1 MAAILKARVARWV
14 ACVVVVGAC
23 VAGVCAPTHAVGTP
37 VPTPSVPVT
46 TAPETPLLPNHGIV
60 ARVVV
65 EQLLVETS
73 EDTREW
79 AMRISIAFTHT
90 FDSPEKI
97 TREECQSIANT
108 FWSGSAEGYFV
119 KVSHV
124 GGNCDIEAYYLGEAR
139 HAFYSLDEAGH
150 VQVRAPMTYLTQI
163 VDSFEDA
170 SITELQVEF
179 TSINNAHCNAEP
191 WIAHLDDPL
200 PAGHWSYCRWMTNKG
215 DTVPTTDEPL
225 LEGDVEQAFFDFER
239 GTVGPFIDMP
249 APINPFTITPTQ
261 ADEPAS
267 GTSADAPS
275 EASSA
280 SSRGLL
286 IAVGAGAALLLRPP
300 RWESPGR
307 GAAQANTPTSGG
319 RTHQG
324 CGPPPSLNQPP
335 LTSQHQHHEQSA

>member
-1 MAAILKARVARWV
+1 MATMLKVRVARWV
-14 ACVVVVGAC
+14 ACVVAVGAY
-23 VAGVCAPTHAVGTP
+23 ALGVCAPTYAVGTP

-150 VQVRAPMTYLTQI
+150 LQVRAPMAYLNQI
-163 VDSFEDA
+163 FASFENA
-170 SITELQVEF
+170 TIKELEVRF
-179 TSINNAHCNAEP
+179 TSINNAHCNANPTHE
-191 WIAHLDDPL
+191 HLDDML
-200 PAGHWSYCRWMTNKG
+200 SVSHLSYCDWTPEEG
-215 DTVPTTDEPL
+215 ATIPTSDEPL
-225 LEGDVEQAFFDFER
+225 LEGDVEEAFFSLNK
-239 GTVGPFIDMP
+239 GTVGPFIDLP
-249 APINPFTITPTQ
+249 APINPFTITPTPPQ
-261 ADEPAS
+261 AEEPAS
-267 GTSADAPS
+267 STSADATS
-275 EASSA
+275 ESA
-280 SSRGLL
+280 SSRGLI
-286 IAVGAGAALLLRPP
+286 IAVGAGAALLLL
-300 RWESPGR
+300 
-307 GAAQANTPTSGG
+307 AAAVGITWARRRTS
-319 RTHQG
+319 
-324 CGPPPSLNQPP
+324 
-335 LTSQHQHHEQSA
+335 

>member
-1 MAAILKARVARWV
+1 MTTLKARVARWV
-14 ACVVVVGAC
+14 ACVVAVGAC
-23 VAGVCAPTHAVGTP
+23 VVGVCTPTHAVGTP

-150 VQVRAPMTYLTQI
+150 LQVRAPMAYLNQI
-163 VDSFEDA
+163 FASFENA
-170 SITELQVEF
+170 TITEFQVVF
-179 TSINNAHCNAEP
+179 SSINNAHCNANPTFER
-191 WIAHLDDPL
+191 LDDML
-200 PAGHWSYCRWMTNKG
+200 SVSHSSLCRWRLEQG
-215 DTVPTTDEPL
+215 ATVPTTDEPL
-225 LEGDVEQAFFDFER
+225 LEGDVEEAFFSLNK
-239 GTVGPFIDMP
+239 GTVGPFIDLP
-249 APINPFTITPTQ
+249 APINPFTITPTPPQ
-261 ADEPAS
+261 AEEPAS
-267 GTSADAPS
+267 GAATEAAAS
-275 EASSA
+275 ESSSA
-280 SSRGLL
+280 SSRGLV
-286 IAVGAGAALLLRPP
+286 IAVGAGAMLLLLAVAVGITWAR
-300 RWESPGR
+300 RR
-307 GAAQANTPTSGG
+307 TS
-319 RTHQG
+319 
-324 CGPPPSLNQPP
+324 
-335 LTSQHQHHEQSA
+335 

>member
-1 MAAILKARVARWV
+1 MAAILKARVTRWV
-14 ACVVVVGAC
+14 ACVVAVGAY
-23 VAGVCAPTHAVGTP
+23 ALGVCAPTHAVGTP

-90 FDSPEKI
+90 FDSHEKI

-139 HAFYSLDEAGH
+139 HAFYSLDESGH
-150 VQVRAPMTYLTQI
+150 LQVRAPMAYLNQI
-163 VDSFEDA
+163 FASFENA
-170 SITELQVEF
+170 TIKELEVRF
-179 TSINNAHCNAEP
+179 TSINNAHCNANPTHE
-191 WIAHLDDPL
+191 HLDDML
-200 PAGHWSYCRWMTNKG
+200 SVSHLSYCDWTPEEG
-215 DTVPTTDEPL
+215 ATIPTSDEPL
-225 LEGDVEQAFFDFER
+225 LEGEVEEAFFSLNK
-239 GTVGPFIDMP
+239 GTVGPFIDLP

-267 GTSADAPS
+267 GAATEAAAS
-275 EASSA
+275 ESSSA
-280 SSRGLL
+280 SSRGLV
-286 IAVGAGAALLLRPP
+286 IAVGAGAALLLL
-300 RWESPGR
+300 
-307 GAAQANTPTSGG
+307 AAAVGITWARRRTS
-319 RTHQG
+319 
-324 CGPPPSLNQPP
+324 
-335 LTSQHQHHEQSA
+335 

>member
-1 MAAILKARVARWV
+1 MTTLKARVARWV
-14 ACVVVVGAC
+14 ACVVAVGAC
-23 VAGVCAPTHAVGTP
+23 VVGVCAPTHAVGTP

-150 VQVRAPMTYLTQI
+150 LQVRAPMVYLNQI
-163 VDSFEDA
+163 FASFENA
-170 SITELQVEF
+170 TIKELEVRF
-179 TSINNAHCNAEP
+179 TSINNAHCNANPTHE
-191 WIAHLDDPL
+191 HLDDML
-200 PAGHWSYCRWMTNKG
+200 SVSHLSYCDWTPEEG
-215 DTVPTTDEPL
+215 ATIPTSDEPL
-225 LEGDVEQAFFDFER
+225 LEGDVEEAFFSLNK
-239 GTVGPFIDMP
+239 GTVGPFIDLP
-249 APINPFTITPTQ
+249 APINPFTITPTPPQ
-261 ADEPAS
+261 AEEPAS
-267 GTSADAPS
+267 STSADATS
-275 EASSA
+275 ESA
-280 SSRGLL
+280 SSRGLI
-286 IAVGAGAALLLRPP
+286 IAVGAGAALLLL
-300 RWESPGR
+300 
-307 GAAQANTPTSGG
+307 AAAVGITWAKRRTS
-319 RTHQG
+319 
-324 CGPPPSLNQPP
+324 
-335 LTSQHQHHEQSA
+335 

>member
-1 MAAILKARVARWV
+1 MATTLKARVARWV
-14 ACVVVVGAC
+14 ACVVAVGAY
-23 VAGVCAPTHAVGTP
+23 ALGVCAPTYAVGTP
-37 VPTPSVPVT
+37 LPTPSVPVT

-90 FDSPEKI
+90 FDSHEKI

-139 HAFYSLDEAGH
+139 HAFYSLDESGH
-150 VQVRAPMTYLTQI
+150 LQVRAPMVYLNQI
-163 VDSFEDA
+163 FASFENA
-170 SITELQVEF
+170 TIKEFEVRF
-179 TSINNAHCNAEP
+179 TSINNAHCNANPSHE
-191 WIAHLDDPL
+191 HLDDML
-200 PAGHWSYCRWMTNKG
+200 SVSHLSYCDWTPEEG
-215 DTVPTTDEPL
+215 ATIPTSDEPL
-225 LEGDVEQAFFDFER
+225 LEGDVEEAFFSLNK
-239 GTVGPFIDMP
+239 GTVGPFIDLP

-286 IAVGAGAALLLRPP
+286 IAVGAGAALLLL
-300 RWESPGR
+300 
-307 GAAQANTPTSGG
+307 AAAVGITWARRRTS
-319 RTHQG
+319 
-324 CGPPPSLNQPP
+324 
-335 LTSQHQHHEQSA
+335 

>member
-1 MAAILKARVARWV
+1 MATTLKVRVARWV
-14 ACVVVVGAC
+14 ACVVAVGAC
-23 VAGVCAPTHAVGTP
+23 VVGVCAPTHAVGTP

-46 TAPETPLLPNHGIV
+46 TAPETPLLPNHSIV

-150 VQVRAPMTYLTQI
+150 LQVRAPMVYLNQI
-163 VDSFEDA
+163 FASFENA
-170 SITELQVEF
+170 TIKELEVRF
-179 TSINNAHCNAEP
+179 TSINNAHCNANPTHE
-191 WIAHLDDPL
+191 HLDDML
-200 PAGHWSYCRWMTNKG
+200 SVSHLSYCDWTPEEG
-215 DTVPTTDEPL
+215 ATIPTSDEPL
-225 LEGDVEQAFFDFER
+225 LEGDVEEAFFSLNK

-267 GTSADAPS
+267 GTSANAPS
-275 EASSA
+275 DSASA
-280 SSRGLL
+280 SSRGLV
-286 IAVGAGAALLLRPP
+286 IAVGAGAALLLL
-300 RWESPGR
+300 
-307 GAAQANTPTSGG
+307 AAAVGITWARRRTS
-319 RTHQG
+319 
-324 CGPPPSLNQPP
+324 
-335 LTSQHQHHEQSA
+335 

>member
-1 MAAILKARVARWV
+1 MATMLKVRVARWV
-14 ACVVVVGAC
+14 ACVVAVGAY
-23 VAGVCAPTHAVGTP
+23 ALGVCAPTYAVGTP

-150 VQVRAPMTYLTQI
+150 LQVRAPMVYLNQI
-163 VDSFEDA
+163 FASFENA
-170 SITELQVEF
+170 TIKELEVRF
-179 TSINNAHCNAEP
+179 TSINNAHCNANPTHE
-191 WIAHLDDPL
+191 HLDDML
-200 PAGHWSYCRWMTNKG
+200 SVSHLSYCDWTPEEG
-215 DTVPTTDEPL
+215 ATIPTSDEPL
-225 LEGDVEQAFFDFER
+225 LEGDVEEAFFSLNK
-239 GTVGPFIDMP
+239 GTVGPFIDLP
-249 APINPFTITPTQ
+249 APINPFTITPTPPQ
-261 ADEPAS
+261 AEEPAS
-267 GTSADAPS
+267 STSADATS
-275 EASSA
+275 ESA
-280 SSRGLL
+280 SSRGLI
-286 IAVGAGAALLLRPP
+286 IAVGAGAALLLL
-300 RWESPGR
+300 
-307 GAAQANTPTSGG
+307 AAAVGITWAKRRTS
-319 RTHQG
+319 
-324 CGPPPSLNQPP
+324 
-335 LTSQHQHHEQSA
+335 

>member
-1 MAAILKARVARWV
+1 MATMLKARVAWWV
-14 ACVVVVGAC
+14 ACVVAVGAY
-23 VAGVCAPTHAVGTP
+23 ALGVCAPTHAVGTP
-37 VPTPSVPVT
+37 VPTPSVPAT
-46 TAPETPLLPNHGIV
+46 TAPETPLLPNHSIV

-139 HAFYSLDEAGH
+139 HAFYSLDESGH
-150 VQVRAPMTYLTQI
+150 LQVRAPMAYLNQI
-163 VDSFEDA
+163 FASFENA
-170 SITELQVEF
+170 TIKEFQVVF
-179 TSINNAHCNAEP
+179 SSINNAHCNANPTFER
-191 WIAHLDDPL
+191 LDDML
-200 PAGHWSYCRWMTNKG
+200 SVSHSSLCRWRLEQG
-215 DTVPTTDEPL
+215 ATVPTTDDPL
-225 LEGDVEQAFFDFER
+225 LEGDVEEAFFSLNK
-239 GTVGPFIDMP
+239 GTVGPFIDLP

-267 GTSADAPS
+267 GASADAAS
-275 EASSA
+275 EPSSA
-280 SSRGLL
+280 SSRGLV
-286 IAVGAGAALLLRPP
+286 IAVGAGAALLLL
-300 RWESPGR
+300 
-307 GAAQANTPTSGG
+307 AAAVGITWARRRMS
-319 RTHQG
+319 
-324 CGPPPSLNQPP
+324 
-335 LTSQHQHHEQSA
+335 

>member
-14 ACVVVVGAC
+14 ACVVAVGAY
-23 VAGVCAPTHAVGTP
+23 ALGVCAPTHAVGTP

-46 TAPETPLLPNHGIV
+46 TAPETPLLPNHSIV

-139 HAFYSLDEAGH
+139 HAFYSLDESGH
-150 VQVRAPMTYLTQI
+150 LQVRAPMAYLNQI
-163 VDSFEDA
+163 FASFENA
-170 SITELQVEF
+170 TITEFQVVF
-179 TSINNAHCNAEP
+179 SSINNAHCNANPTFER
-191 WIAHLDDPL
+191 LDDML
-200 PAGHWSYCRWMTNKG
+200 SVSHSSLCRWRLEQG
-215 DTVPTTDEPL
+215 ATVPTTDDPL
-225 LEGDVEQAFFDFER
+225 LEGDVEEAFF
-239 GTVGPFIDMP
+239 
-249 APINPFTITPTQ
+249 
-261 ADEPAS
+261 
-267 GTSADAPS
+267 
-275 EASSA
+275 
-280 SSRGLL
+280 
-286 IAVGAGAALLLRPP
+286 
-300 RWESPGR
+300 
-307 GAAQANTPTSGG
+307 
-319 RTHQG
+319 
-324 CGPPPSLNQPP
+324 SLN
-335 LTSQHQHHEQSA
+335 

>member
-1 MAAILKARVARWV
+1 MTTLKARVARWV
-14 ACVVVVGAC
+14 ACVVAVGAC
-23 VAGVCAPTHAVGTP
+23 VVGVCTPTHAVGTP

-150 VQVRAPMTYLTQI
+150 LQVRAPMVYLNQI
-163 VDSFEDA
+163 FASFENA
-170 SITELQVEF
+170 TIKELEVRF
-179 TSINNAHCNAEP
+179 TSINNAHCNANPTHE
-191 WIAHLDDPL
+191 HLDDML
-200 PAGHWSYCRWMTNKG
+200 SVSHLSYCDWTPEEG
-215 DTVPTTDEPL
+215 ATIPTSDEPL
-225 LEGDVEQAFFDFER
+225 LEGDVEEAFFSLNK
-239 GTVGPFIDMP
+239 GTVGPFIDLP
-249 APINPFTITPTQ
+249 APINPFTITPTPPQ
-261 ADEPAS
+261 AEEPAS
-267 GTSADAPS
+267 STSADATS
-275 EASSA
+275 ESA
-280 SSRGLL
+280 SSRGLI
-286 IAVGAGAALLLRPP
+286 IAVGAGAALLLLAAAVGITWAP
-300 RWESPGR
+300 RR
-307 GAAQANTPTSGG
+307 TS
-319 RTHQG
+319 
-324 CGPPPSLNQPP
+324 
-335 LTSQHQHHEQSA
+335 

>member
-14 ACVVVVGAC
+14 ACVVAVGAY
-23 VAGVCAPTHAVGTP
+23 ALGVCAPTHAVGTP

-150 VQVRAPMTYLTQI
+150 LQVRAPMAYLNQI
-163 VDSFEDA
+163 FASFENA
-170 SITELQVEF
+170 TITEFQVVF
-179 TSINNAHCNAEP
+179 SSINNAHCNANPTFER
-191 WIAHLDDPL
+191 LDDML
-200 PAGHWSYCRWMTNKG
+200 SVSHSSLCRWRLEQG
-215 DTVPTTDEPL
+215 ATVPTTDEPL
-225 LEGDVEQAFFDFER
+225 LEGDVEEAFFSLNK

-249 APINPFTITPTQ
+249 APVNPFTITPTPSQ
-261 ADEPAS
+261 AEEPAS
-267 GTSADAPS
+267 GASADAAS
-275 EASSA
+275 ESSSA
-280 SSRGLL
+280 SSRGLI
-286 IAVGAGAALLLRPP
+286 IAVGAGAVLLLL
-300 RWESPGR
+300 
-307 GAAQANTPTSGG
+307 AAAVGITWARRRTS
-319 RTHQG
+319 
-324 CGPPPSLNQPP
+324 
-335 LTSQHQHHEQSA
+335 

>member
-1 MAAILKARVARWV
+1 MATMLKVRVARWV
-14 ACVVVVGAC
+14 ACVVAVGAY
-23 VAGVCAPTHAVGTP
+23 ALGVCAPTYAVGTP

-150 VQVRAPMTYLTQI
+150 LQVRAPMVYLNQI
-163 VDSFEDA
+163 FASFENA
-170 SITELQVEF
+170 TIKELEVRF
-179 TSINNAHCNAEP
+179 TSINNAHCNANPTHE
-191 WIAHLDDPL
+191 HLDDML
-200 PAGHWSYCRWMTNKG
+200 SVSHLSYCDWTPEEG
-215 DTVPTTDEPL
+215 ATIPTSDEPL
-225 LEGDVEQAFFDFER
+225 LEGDVEEAFFSLNK
-239 GTVGPFIDMP
+239 GTVGPFIDLP
-249 APINPFTITPTQ
+249 APINPFTITPTPPQ

-267 GTSADAPS
+267 STSADAPS
-275 EASSA
+275 ESA
-280 SSRGLL
+280 SSRGLI
-286 IAVGAGAALLLRPP
+286 IAVGAGAALLLLAAAVGITWAP
-300 RWESPGR
+300 RR
-307 GAAQANTPTSGG
+307 TS
-319 RTHQG
+319 
-324 CGPPPSLNQPP
+324 
-335 LTSQHQHHEQSA
+335 

>member
-1 MAAILKARVARWV
+1 MTTLKARVARWV
-14 ACVVVVGAC
+14 ACVVAVGAC
-23 VAGVCAPTHAVGTP
+23 VVGVCTPTHAVGTP

-150 VQVRAPMTYLTQI
+150 LQVRAPMVYLNQI
-163 VDSFEDA
+163 FASFENA
-170 SITELQVEF
+170 TIKELEVRF
-179 TSINNAHCNAEP
+179 TSINNAHCNANPTHE
-191 WIAHLDDPL
+191 HLDDML
-200 PAGHWSYCRWMTNKG
+200 SVSHLSYCDWTPEEG
-215 DTVPTTDEPL
+215 ATIPTSDEPL
-225 LEGDVEQAFFDFER
+225 LEGDVEEAFFSLNK
-239 GTVGPFIDMP
+239 GTVGPFIDLP
-249 APINPFTITPTQ
+249 APINPFTITPTPPQ
-261 ADEPAS
+261 AEEPAS
-267 GTSADAPS
+267 STSADATS
-275 EASSA
+275 ESA
-280 SSRGLL
+280 SSRGLI
-286 IAVGAGAALLLRPP
+286 IAVDAGAALLLLAAAVGITWAP
-300 RWESPGR
+300 RR
-307 GAAQANTPTSGG
+307 TS
-319 RTHQG
+319 
-324 CGPPPSLNQPP
+324 
-335 LTSQHQHHEQSA
+335 

>member
-1 MAAILKARVARWV
+1 MTTLKARVARWV
-14 ACVVVVGAC
+14 ACVVAVGAC
-23 VAGVCAPTHAVGTP
+23 VVGVCTPTHAVGTP

-150 VQVRAPMTYLTQI
+150 LQVRAPMVYLNQI
-163 VDSFEDA
+163 FASFENA
-170 SITELQVEF
+170 TITEFQVVF
-179 TSINNAHCNAEP
+179 SSINNAHCNANPTFER
-191 WIAHLDDPL
+191 LDDML
-200 PAGHWSYCRWMTNKG
+200 SVSHSSLCRWRLEQG
-215 DTVPTTDEPL
+215 ATVPTSDEPL
-225 LEGDVEQAFFDFER
+225 LEGDVEEAFFSLNK
-239 GTVGPFIDMP
+239 GTVGPFIDLP
-249 APINPFTITPTQ
+249 APINPFTITPTPPQ
-261 ADEPAS
+261 AEEPAS
-267 GTSADAPS
+267 STSADATS
-275 EASSA
+275 ESA
-280 SSRGLL
+280 SSRGLI
-286 IAVGAGAALLLRPP
+286 IAVGAGAVLLLL
-300 RWESPGR
+300 
-307 GAAQANTPTSGG
+307 AAAVGITWARRRTS
-319 RTHQG
+319 
-324 CGPPPSLNQPP
+324 
-335 LTSQHQHHEQSA
+335 

>member
-1 MAAILKARVARWV
+1 MATTLKVRVARWV
-14 ACVVVVGAC
+14 ACVVAVGAC

-37 VPTPSVPVT
+37 LPTPSVPVT

-139 HAFYSLDEAGH
+139 HAFYSLDESGH
-150 VQVRAPMTYLTQI
+150 LQVRAPMAYLNQI
-163 VDSFEDA
+163 FASFENA
-170 SITELQVEF
+170 TIKEFQVVF
-179 TSINNAHCNAEP
+179 SSINNAHCNANPTFER
-191 WIAHLDDPL
+191 LDDML
-200 PAGHWSYCRWMTNKG
+200 SVSHSSLCRWRLEQG
-215 DTVPTTDEPL
+215 ATVPTTDDPL
-225 LEGDVEQAFFDFER
+225 LEGDVEEAFFSLNN

-261 ADEPAS
+261 AEEPAS
-267 GTSADAPS
+267 GAATEAAAS
-275 EASSA
+275 ESSSA
-280 SSRGLL
+280 YSRGLL
-286 IAVGAGAALLLRPP
+286 IGVGAGAMLLLL
-300 RWESPGR
+300 
-307 GAAQANTPTSGG
+307 AAAVGITWARRRTS
-319 RTHQG
+319 
-324 CGPPPSLNQPP
+324 
-335 LTSQHQHHEQSA
+335 

>member
-1 MAAILKARVARWV
+1 MAATLKARVARWV
-14 ACVVVVGAC
+14 ACVVAVGAC

-37 VPTPSVPVT
+37 LPTPSVPVT

-139 HAFYSLDEAGH
+139 HAFYSLDESGH
-150 VQVRAPMTYLTQI
+150 LQVRAPMVYLNQI
-163 VDSFEDA
+163 FASFENA
-170 SITELQVEF
+170 TIKEFQVVF
-179 TSINNAHCNAEP
+179 SSINNAHCNANPTFER
-191 WIAHLDDPL
+191 LDDML
-200 PAGHWSYCRWMTNKG
+200 SVSHSSLCRWRLEQG
-215 DTVPTTDEPL
+215 ATVPTTDDPL
-225 LEGDVEQAFFDFER
+225 LEGDVEEAFFSLNK
-239 GTVGPFIDMP
+239 GTVGPFIDLP
-249 APINPFTITPTQ
+249 APVNPFTITPTPTE
-261 ADEPAS
+261 EPAS
-267 GTSADAPS
+267 GATAEAAAS
-275 EASSA
+275 ESSSA

-286 IAVGAGAALLLRPP
+286 IGVGAGAMLLLL
-300 RWESPGR
+300 
-307 GAAQANTPTSGG
+307 AAAVGITWARRRTS
-319 RTHQG
+319 
-324 CGPPPSLNQPP
+324 
-335 LTSQHQHHEQSA
+335 

>member
-1 MAAILKARVARWV
+1 MATMLKVRVARWV
-14 ACVVVVGAC
+14 ACVVAVGAY
-23 VAGVCAPTHAVGTP
+23 ALGVCAPTHAVGTP

-150 VQVRAPMTYLTQI
+150 LQVRAPMAYLNQI
-163 VDSFEDA
+163 FASFENA
-170 SITELQVEF
+170 TIKELEVRF
-179 TSINNAHCNAEP
+179 TSINNAHCNANPTHE
-191 WIAHLDDPL
+191 HLDDML
-200 PAGHWSYCRWMTNKG
+200 SVSHLSYCDWTPEEG
-215 DTVPTTDEPL
+215 ATIPTSDEPL
-225 LEGDVEQAFFDFER
+225 LEGDVEEAFFSLNK
-239 GTVGPFIDMP
+239 GTVGPFIDLP
-249 APINPFTITPTQ
+249 APINPFTITPTPPQ
-261 ADEPAS
+261 AEEPAS
-267 GTSADAPS
+267 STSADATS
-275 EASSA
+275 ESA
-280 SSRGLL
+280 SSRGLI
-286 IAVGAGAALLLRPP
+286 IAVGAGAALLLLAAAVGITWAP
-300 RWESPGR
+300 RR
-307 GAAQANTPTSGG
+307 TS
-319 RTHQG
+319 
-324 CGPPPSLNQPP
+324 
-335 LTSQHQHHEQSA
+335 

>member
-1 MAAILKARVARWV
+1 MATMLKVRVARWV
-14 ACVVVVGAC
+14 ACVVAVGAY
-23 VAGVCAPTHAVGTP
+23 ALGVCTPTHAVGTP

-150 VQVRAPMTYLTQI
+150 LQVRAPMAYLNQI
-163 VDSFEDA
+163 FASFENA
-170 SITELQVEF
+170 TITEFQVVF
-179 TSINNAHCNAEP
+179 SSINNAHCNANPTFER
-191 WIAHLDDPL
+191 LDDML
-200 PAGHWSYCRWMTNKG
+200 SVSHSSLCRWRLEQG
-215 DTVPTTDEPL
+215 ATVPTTDEPL
-225 LEGDVEQAFFDFER
+225 LEGDVEEAFFSLNK
-239 GTVGPFIDMP
+239 GTVGPFIDLP
-249 APINPFTITPTQ
+249 APINPFTITPTPPQ
-261 ADEPAS
+261 AEEPAS
-267 GTSADAPS
+267 STSADATS
-275 EASSA
+275 ESA
-280 SSRGLL
+280 SSRGLI
-286 IAVGAGAALLLRPP
+286 IAVGAGAALLLLAAAVGITWAP
-300 RWESPGR
+300 RR
-307 GAAQANTPTSGG
+307 TS
-319 RTHQG
+319 
-324 CGPPPSLNQPP
+324 
-335 LTSQHQHHEQSA
+335 

>member
-1 MAAILKARVARWV
+1 MATTLKARVARWV
-14 ACVVVVGAC
+14 ACVVAVGAY
-23 VAGVCAPTHAVGTP
+23 ALGVCAPTHAVGTP
-37 VPTPSVPVT
+37 LPTPSVPVT

-139 HAFYSLDEAGH
+139 HAFYSLDESGH
-150 VQVRAPMTYLTQI
+150 LQVRAPMAYLNQI
-163 VDSFEDA
+163 FASFENA
-170 SITELQVEF
+170 TIKELEVRF
-179 TSINNAHCNAEP
+179 TSINNAHCNANPTHE
-191 WIAHLDDPL
+191 HLDDML
-200 PAGHWSYCRWMTNKG
+200 SVSHLSYCDWTPEEG
-215 DTVPTTDEPL
+215 ATIPTSDEPL
-225 LEGDVEQAFFDFER
+225 LEGDVEEAFFSLNK
-239 GTVGPFIDMP
+239 GTVGPFIDLP

-286 IAVGAGAALLLRPP
+286 IAVGAGAALLLL
-300 RWESPGR
+300 
-307 GAAQANTPTSGG
+307 AAAVGITWARRRTS
-319 RTHQG
+319 
-324 CGPPPSLNQPP
+324 
-335 LTSQHQHHEQSA
+335 

>member
-1 MAAILKARVARWV
+1 MATMLKVRVARWV
-14 ACVVVVGAC
+14 ACVVAVGAY
-23 VAGVCAPTHAVGTP
+23 ALGVCAPTYAVGTP

-150 VQVRAPMTYLTQI
+150 LQVRAPMVYLNQI
-163 VDSFEDA
+163 FASFENA
-170 SITELQVEF
+170 TIKELEVRF
-179 TSINNAHCNAEP
+179 TSINNAHCNANPTHE
-191 WIAHLDDPL
+191 HLDDML
-200 PAGHWSYCRWMTNKG
+200 SVSHLSYCDWTPEEG
-215 DTVPTTDEPL
+215 ATIPTSDEPL
-225 LEGDVEQAFFDFER
+225 LEGDVEEAFFSLNK
-239 GTVGPFIDMP
+239 GTVGPFIDLP
-249 APINPFTITPTQ
+249 APINPFTITPTPPQ
-261 ADEPAS
+261 AEEPAS
-267 GTSADAPS
+267 STSADATS
-275 EASSA
+275 ESA
-280 SSRGLL
+280 SSRGLI
-286 IAVGAGAALLLRPP
+286 IAVGAGAALLLLAAAVGITWAP
-300 RWESPGR
+300 RR
-307 GAAQANTPTSGG
+307 TS
-319 RTHQG
+319 
-324 CGPPPSLNQPP
+324 
-335 LTSQHQHHEQSA
+335 

>member
-14 ACVVVVGAC
+14 ACVVVVGAY
-23 VAGVCAPTHAVGTP
+23 ALGVCAPTHAVGTP

-46 TAPETPLLPNHGIV
+46 TAPETPLLPNHSIV

-139 HAFYSLDEAGH
+139 HAFYSLDESGH
-150 VQVRAPMTYLTQI
+150 LQVRAPMAYLNQI
-163 VDSFEDA
+163 FASFENA
-170 SITELQVEF
+170 TIKELEVRF
-179 TSINNAHCNAEP
+179 TSINNAHCNANPTHE
-191 WIAHLDDPL
+191 HLDDML
-200 PAGHWSYCRWMTNKG
+200 SVSHLSYCDWTPEEG
-215 DTVPTTDEPL
+215 ATVPTTDDPL
-225 LEGDVEQAFFDFER
+225 LEGDVEEAFFSLNK
-239 GTVGPFIDMP
+239 GTVGPFIDLP

-267 GTSADAPS
+267 GASADAAS
-275 EASSA
+275 EPSSA
-280 SSRGLL
+280 SSRGLV
-286 IAVGAGAALLLRPP
+286 IAVGAGAALLLL
-300 RWESPGR
+300 
-307 GAAQANTPTSGG
+307 AAAVGITWARRRTS
-319 RTHQG
+319 
-324 CGPPPSLNQPP
+324 
-335 LTSQHQHHEQSA
+335 

>member
-1 MAAILKARVARWV
+1 MATMLKVRVARWV
-14 ACVVVVGAC
+14 ACVVAVGAC

-46 TAPETPLLPNHGIV
+46 AAPETPLLPNHGIV

-97 TREECQSIANT
+97 NREECQSIANT

-139 HAFYSLDEAGH
+139 HAFYSLDESGH
-150 VQVRAPMTYLTQI
+150 LQVRAPMAYLNQI
-163 VDSFEDA
+163 FASFENA
-170 SITELQVEF
+170 TITEFQVVF
-179 TSINNAHCNAEP
+179 SSINNAHCNANPTFER
-191 WIAHLDDPL
+191 LDDML
-200 PAGHWSYCRWMTNKG
+200 SVSHSSLCRWRLEQG
-215 DTVPTTDEPL
+215 ATVPTTDDPL
-225 LEGDVEQAFFDFER
+225 LEGDVEEAFFSLNK

-249 APINPFTITPTQ
+249 APINPFTITPTPTE
-261 ADEPAS
+261 EPAS
-267 GTSADAPS
+267 GAATEAVAS
-275 EASSA
+275 ESSSA

-286 IAVGAGAALLLRPP
+286 IGVGAGAALLLL
-300 RWESPGR
+300 
-307 GAAQANTPTSGG
+307 AAAVGITWARRRTS
-319 RTHQG
+319 
-324 CGPPPSLNQPP
+324 
-335 LTSQHQHHEQSA
+335 

>member
-1 MAAILKARVARWV
+1 MTTLKARVARWV
-14 ACVVVVGAC
+14 ACVVAVGAC
-23 VAGVCAPTHAVGTP
+23 VVGVCTPTHAVGTP

-150 VQVRAPMTYLTQI
+150 LQVRAPMAYLNQI
-163 VDSFEDA
+163 FASFENA
-170 SITELQVEF
+170 TIKELEVRF
-179 TSINNAHCNAEP
+179 TSINNAHCNANPTHE
-191 WIAHLDDPL
+191 HLDDML
-200 PAGHWSYCRWMTNKG
+200 SVSHLSYCDWTPEEG
-215 DTVPTTDEPL
+215 ATIPTSDEPL
-225 LEGDVEQAFFDFER
+225 LEGDVEEAFFSLNK
-239 GTVGPFIDMP
+239 GTVGPFIDLP
-249 APINPFTITPTQ
+249 APINPFTITPTPPQ
-261 ADEPAS
+261 AEEPAS
-267 GTSADAPS
+267 STSADATS
-275 EASSA
+275 ESA
-280 SSRGLL
+280 SSRGLI
-286 IAVGAGAALLLRPP
+286 IAVGAGAALLLLAAAVGITWAP
-300 RWESPGR
+300 RR
-307 GAAQANTPTSGG
+307 TS
-319 RTHQG
+319 
-324 CGPPPSLNQPP
+324 
-335 LTSQHQHHEQSA
+335 

>member
-1 MAAILKARVARWV
+1 MATTLKVRVARWV
-14 ACVVVVGAC
+14 ACVVAVGAY
-23 VAGVCAPTHAVGTP
+23 ALGVCAPTHAVGTP

-90 FDSPEKI
+90 FDSHEKI

-139 HAFYSLDEAGH
+139 HAFYSLDESGH
-150 VQVRAPMTYLTQI
+150 LQVRAPMAYLNQI
-163 VDSFEDA
+163 FASFENA
-170 SITELQVEF
+170 TIKELEVRF
-179 TSINNAHCNAEP
+179 TSINNAHCNANPTHE
-191 WIAHLDDPL
+191 HLDDML
-200 PAGHWSYCRWMTNKG
+200 SVSHLSYCDWTPEEG
-215 DTVPTTDEPL
+215 ATIPTSDEPL
-225 LEGDVEQAFFDFER
+225 LEGEVEEAFFSLNK
-239 GTVGPFIDMP
+239 GTVGPFIDLP

-267 GTSADAPS
+267 GAATEAAAS
-275 EASSA
+275 ESSSA
-280 SSRGLL
+280 SSRGLV
-286 IAVGAGAALLLRPP
+286 IAVGAGAALLLL
-300 RWESPGR
+300 
-307 GAAQANTPTSGG
+307 AAAVGITWARRRTS
-319 RTHQG
+319 
-324 CGPPPSLNQPP
+324 
-335 LTSQHQHHEQSA
+335 